1 MADKVG
7 NMKKIILNESD
18 LMRIVKSVIKEN
30 ENDEL
35 YMIKSSLINIKDR
48 CDDMLEMIENGDLTD
63 MDEWAKDHITTS
75 RDDIEEVHN
84 WVLGGGANNNIN

>member
-1 MADKVG
+1 MADKVD
-7 NMKKIILNESD
+7 NMKKITLTESE
-18 LMRIVKSVIKEN
+18 LTMIVKRVIKEN

-84 WVLGGGANNNIN
+84 WVLGGGGNDTI